1 MAYESMHN
9 VFVGMISF
17 MTVGGV
23 CNFFL
28 NFFFMLLYESVII
41 QKVRDI
47 TDWWISDQALHCV
60 LNHVFHVSILYT
72 KANRRWNCTVFQPW
86 CNDCSLCFCFVFIVT
101 VWINQ
106 NVVDVTEKPF
116 FGQGEIALLP
126 NSSKIVEFMNLVRL
140 LFEWMFVFIHQQYVE
155 STLVST
161 WCSRS

>member
-28 NFFFMLLYESVII
+28 IFFFMLLYESVII

-86 CNDCSLCFCFVFIVT
+86 CNDCSLSFCFVLFLLLQFGSIKMLSMWQKSLFLGRGKLLCFQT
-101 VWINQ
+101 RARLWSLWIWLGYYLNECLFLFTS
-106 NVVDVTEKPF
+106 NT
-116 FGQGEIALLP
+116 L
-126 NSSKIVEFMNLVRL
+126 SRL
-140 LFEWMFVFIHQQYVE
+140 
-155 STLVST
+155 
-161 WCSRS
+161 